1 MHPDPGPLHPA
12 LCFLL
17 LVLSTSANPD
27 VTPRFTSEPLST
39 VQKPGGPI
47 TLLCTAEP
55 PWAHISWL
63 FNGVLLD
70 RTQIQGVDFH
80 PGYLTISSLGPPH
93 VGLYQCI
100 ANTSRGAILS
110 RPATVS
116 LAYLE
121 DFEASTRHS
130 VTADE
135 GSSGLIVCKIPDS
148 NPNARV
154 RYKIRGKW
162 LEESSDKYVILPSG
176 NLHILNVSLEDR
188 GTYRCAAYNP
198 VTHELKINPNPH
210 KLSVNPSTHSDSH
223 HIVHPVVSQTMSVP
237 LHEPLMLECVV
248 GGGPS
253 IPLVSWSKDG
263 RDATAEARRKLLH
276 THLVIE
282 HVERSDAGNYSCL
295 LRDGSRGLRRVNY
308 TVIVLEPPSITRL
321 IEDQSAQ
328 LGSNVRFTCETRGS
342 PEPNI
347 TWLHNAVRIR
357 PSPRYQTP
365 GNKLRITSVIAE
377 DSGIYQCV
385 ADNGVGTVQS
395 IARLTVISEIGS
407 KPVIV
412 SPPTSI
418 RVVNGDLVTLTCN
431 ATGIPTPTIRWY
443 DSHGPISSHPSQVLR
458 PKPRKTTRSR
468 VAAASSHQDPLH
480 LIMSQAGSSSLYIR
494 AVTVQHAG
502 KYTCEATNEFG
513 SEHADA
519 FVTVVPYE
527 ASTKPEDITA
537 LDLTQSDEGD
547 YDLETIAPEPSQSS
561 EPQADSLSTDKPFNG
576 ASLPEAPIILSPPQT
591 AKPDMYNLIW
601 RSGKDGGLPINA
613 YFVRYRKLDDDG
625 NMVGNWNSI
634 RVPASENEFPLT
646 ELEPSSLYEVLMV
659 ARNAAGEGQPA
670 MLTFRTSKERSSSS
684 KNTQAPFPP
693 AGVPK
698 QPMLHEGSNTNFGLV
713 PLDTSRHSGVPEAP
727 DRPTISTAS
736 ETSVYVTWI
745 PRANGGSPI
754 TSFKVE
760 YKVAGRHW
768 ITAAENIP
776 PSKLSVEV
784 PNLEPGA
791 MYRFRVIAINAYG
804 ESQRSTASRPYQVDG
819 YSSRLPNPLIVGPH
833 IDHTE
838 AVTDTQIML
847 KWTYIPANNNN
858 TPIQGFYIYYR
869 PTDSDN
875 DSDYKRDVVEGT
887 KHRHLI
893 SHLQPE
899 TSYDIKMQCFN
910 ERGASDYSNVM
921 MCETKAKRSPGASE
935 YPVLELSTPSTIET
949 GGGRSS
955 SSSNS
960 LARSGDMLYVIVG
973 CVLGGM
979 VLILMAFIAI
989 CLLKNRQQSLM
1000 QKFEPPGYLYQGADL
1015 NGQIIEYTTLPGT
1028 SRINGSVH
1036 GGYIGNGS
1044 LSNGCPHMHHK
1055 VHNGANGVMNGELY
1069 PSCTN
1074 SLKGT
1079 CVDYERL
1086 PHHLSNGGVLYTAV
1100 PQTDPS
1106 ECIDCRNCCNNNKCI
1121 TKANTY
1127 CSNAVAMMPVGSSIQ
1142 QDNLERKP
1150 LNHVM
1155 VPMCL
1160 TSHEHNCTNVMERDS
1175 TEIDTQPST
1184 NSLGQEKSAQTNSEC
1199 PKGEDYTCTEEDG
1212 SILKWVPLI
1221 LPAVSNDC
1229 DEKHPWTSKDFTLD
1243 NSSGDLHQLQTQE
1256 A

>member
-1 MHPDPGPLHPA
+1 MHPDPRPWHPL
-12 LCFLL
+12 LCFLV
-17 LVLSTSANPD
+17 LVVSTSANSD
-27 VTPRFTSEPLST
+27 VTPHFTSEPLST
-39 VQKPGGPI
+39 VQKLGGPV

-63 FNGVLLD
+63 FNGELLE
-70 RTQIQGVDFH
+70 RISSQGVDIQSGH
-80 PGYLTISSLGPPH
+80 LTIPSLGTAH
-93 VGLYQCI
+93 IGQYQCI
-100 ANTSRGAILS
+100 ASTSVGAILS

-116 LAYLE
+116 VAYLN
-121 DFEASTRHS
+121 DFETTIGHS
-130 VTADE
+130 VTAEE
-135 GSSGLIVCKIPDS
+135 GSSEFIGCKIPES
-148 NPNARV
+148 NPKAHV
-154 RYKIRGKW
+154 RYKVRGKW
-162 LEESSDKYVILPSG
+162 LKESSVDKYLILPSG

-198 VTHELKINPNPH
+198 VTHELKPNPSTV
-210 KLSVNPSTHSDSH
+210 KLSVNRSPQVDSH
-223 HIVHPVVSQTMSVP
+223 ILHPVIAQTVLVQIHDP
-237 LHEPLMLECVV
+237 LTLECVV
-248 GGGPS
+248 GGVPNHSQVYWYKGG
-253 IPLVSWSKDG
+253 KE
-263 RDATAEARRKLLH
+263 AEAYGRRKLLH

-282 HVERSDAGNYSCL
+282 QVQRSDAGNYSCVF
-295 LRDGSRGLRRVNY
+295 DNGSGVFQRVNY
-308 TVIVLEPPSITRL
+308 TLTVLEPPSISQKN
-321 IEDQSAQ
+321 EDQS
-328 LGSNVRFTCETRGS
+328 LIMGSNVRFSCESRGNPS
-342 PEPNI
+342 PNI
-347 TWLHNAVRIR
+347 TWFHNAVQIH
-357 PSPRYQTP
+357 PSAHHQIS
-365 GNKLRITSVIAE
+365 GNKLRITNLIAE
-377 DSGIYQCV
+377 DSGIYQCF
-385 ADNGVGTVQS
+385 ANNGVGSAQVSQ
-395 IARLTVISEIGS
+395 RLTVKSETWS

-418 RVVNGDLVTLTCN
+418 RVANGDLVTLTCN

-458 PKPRKTTRSR
+458 SKPRKALMSKIGNLGL
-468 VAAASSHQDPLH
+468 HQDPVH

-494 AVTVQHAG
+494 AITVQHSG

-513 SEHADA
+513 SAHADA
-519 FVTVVPYE
+519 FLTVVPYE
-527 ASTKPEDITA
+527 MSTKPEDITP

-547 YDLETIAPEPSQSS
+547 YDSETRAPSHSQLNEHEPESRVT
-561 EPQADSLSTDKPFNG
+561 EKPYSG

-591 AKPDMYNLIW
+591 TKPDMYNLMW

-646 ELEPSSLYEVLMV
+646 ELESSSLYEVLMV

-693 AGVPK
+693 IGDNKQTVIHGV
-698 QPMLHEGSNTNFGLV
+698 SNSNFGLV
-713 PLDTSRHSGVPEAP
+713 PMDPSRHSGVPEAP

-760 YKVAGRHW
+760 YKRTGGHW
-768 ITAAENIP
+768 NTASENIP

-784 PNLEPGA
+784 SNLEPGGL
-791 MYRFRVIAINAYG
+791 YKFRVIAINNYG
-804 ESQRSTASRPYQVDG
+804 ESRRSTVSRPYQVAG
-819 YSSRLPNPLIVGPH
+819 YSSRLPNPLIVGPR
-833 IDHTE
+833 IDQTE
-838 AVTDTQIML
+838 AVTDTQILL
-847 KWTYIPANNNN
+847 KWTYIPENNNN

-875 DSDYKRDVVEGT
+875 DSDYKRDMVEGT
-887 KHRHLI
+887 KQRHLI

-921 MCETKAKRSPGASE
+921 MCETKARRGPGASE
-935 YPVLELSTPSTIET
+935 YPVLDLSTPSVPD
-949 GGGRSS
+949 RSS
-955 SSSNS
+955 SPSHSP
-960 LARSGDMLYVIVG
+960 ARSGDFLYVIVG

-979 VLILMAFIAI
+979 VLILMAFIAM
-989 CLLKNRQQSLM
+989 CLLKNRQQTLM

-1036 GGYIGNGS
+1036 TGFMGNGN
-1044 LSNGCPHMHHK
+1044 LNNGCPHIHHK
-1055 VHNGANGVMNGELY
+1055 VHNRASGVGNGEMY
-1069 PSCTN
+1069 PGCNS
-1074 SLKGT
+1074 SLKET
-1079 CVDYERL
+1079 YVDYERL
-1086 PHHLSNGGVLYTAV
+1086 PHHLSNGRVMYTAL
-1100 PQTDPS
+1100 PQTDPT
-1106 ECIDCRNCCNNNKCI
+1106 ECINCRNCCNNNRCF
-1121 TKANTY
+1121 TKPNGSY
-1127 CSNAVAMMPVGSSIQ
+1127 CGNGVAVMPVGMAPQ
-1142 QDNLERKP
+1142 QDEGETNP

-1160 TSHEHNCTNVMERDS
+1160 TSPDQRFSEEIEEDHNEK
-1175 TEIDTQPST
+1175 ETQLST
-1184 NSLGQEKSAQTNSEC
+1184 NSICVEEATQTETEQQE
-1199 PKGEDYTCTEEDG
+1199 GEDCNKTEGDS
-1212 SILKWVPLI
+1212 SILTWAPLI
-1221 LPAVSNDC
+1221 LPAISKDC
-1229 DEKHPWTSKDFTLD
+1229 NEKHSWTSTDNTLD
-1243 NSSGDLHQLQTQE
+1243 KSNADQPQLQTQE